1 MSRNLLL
8 ATLVQDSSGDIAAD
22 RFDKLVDNTIEPET
36 LNAAVDVDSAGHHPD
51 WKWSWN
57 PTTLPYAREKITMLA
72 QNEVP
77 IYKSGTYSLINFTAF
92 RMRDSAT
99 QTHKMYLKWIDEPG
113 LSNLVDWVT
122 YDSGN
127 FTFEG
132 VTGDSATR
140 AQRLR
145 WTVPASYTIPSLNT
159 STTNYNIGA
168 VSGAYVHTGT
178 QMGQNT
184 AIQLRRGNTYNFVL
198 DATTVGHPFYLSTD
212 DGSGFITNTYVNEY
226 LHGVTN
232 SRGTNGTVTFVVPDS
247 APSTMTYQCGVHSAM
262 RGNITIKDLKTDSN
276 GAGQD
281 IIYFQHS
288 QEGHATEA
296 PVKEVPTIVGQM
308 CLTFDAAKGKYVPQD
323 MRDYMEKTTSFTE
336 KIREEIKSQ
345 AIDSDKTLSILRT
358 KNVLD
363 ASNAFVA
370 TSGLDSAK
378 VTSLVQTSVVDSD
391 YVATKLGFSNKSN
404 ASAKLQT
411 ENNTTFVQDGALTV
425 LTGTARWY
433 SPRDIQITKI
443 RSHASVAPAGASLN
457 LSLKKNGSSIQT
469 FNIAAG
475 STSSVNTGLTL
486 NINEGDYLTI
496 DITQIGSSTAG
507 SNLNV
512 VISYN

>member
-1 MSRNLLL
+1 MSLNKELADIINL
-8 ATLVQDSSGDIAAD
+8 SGDIKSDA
-22 RFDKLVDNTIEPET
+22 FNSLVDETIEPET

-113 LSNLVDWVT
+113 LNNLVDWVT

-145 WTVPASYTIPSLNT
+145 WTVPSSYTIPTLNT
-159 STTNYNIGA
+159 STTNYNLGA

-178 QMGQNT
+178 QVGQNS

-281 IIYFQHS
+281 IIYFQHT
-288 QEGHATEA
+288 QEGHAIAA
-296 PVKEVPTIVGQM
+296 PVKAVPTIVGQM

-323 MRDYMEKTTSFTE
+323 LREYMEKTTSFTA
-336 KIREEIKSQ
+336 KIREEIKAQ
-345 AIDSDKTLSILRT
+345 AVDSDKTLSILRT
-358 KNVLD
+358 KNILNT
-363 ASNAFVA
+363 SNVF
-370 TSGLDSAK
+370 TSAGLDSAK
-378 VTSLVQTSVVDSD
+378 VTSLIETSVVDSD
-391 YVATKLGFSNKSN
+391 YISRKLGFAN
-404 ASAKLQT
+404 AAEEKTQR
-411 ENNTTFVQDGALTV
+411 ENNTTFVQDGTLTV
-425 LTGTARWY
+425 NTGTARWY
-433 SPRDIQITKI
+433 SPRAVTITKI
-443 RSHASVAPAGASLN
+443 RKHVATAPVGAALN
-457 LSLKKNGSSIQT
+457 MTLKKNGSSIQT
-469 FNIAAG
+469 FSIAAG
-475 STSSVNTGLTL
+475 GSTNVTDNLNLSVA
-486 NINEGDYLTI
+486 EGDYLTV
-496 DITQIGSSTAG
+496 DITQIGSTTAG
-507 SNLNV
+507 SDLNI
-512 VISYN
+512 VISYK

>member
-36 LNAAVDVDSAGHHPD
+36 LNMAVDVDSAGHGAD
-51 WKWSWN
+51 WKWSWK
-57 PTTLPYAREKITMLA
+57 PTTLPYARENITMLA

-77 IYKSGTYSLINFTAF
+77 VYKSGTYSLINFTAF

-145 WTVPASYTIPSLNT
+145 WTVPSSYTIPTLNT

-178 QMGQNT
+178 QVGQNA

-288 QEGHATEA
+288 QEGHATES

-323 MRDYMEKTTSFTE
+323 MRDYMEKTTSFTQ

-345 AIDSDKTLSILRT
+345 AIDSDKTLGLLRT
-358 KNVLD
+358 KNILD
-363 ASNAFVA
+363 NSNVFTAS
-370 TSGLDSAK
+370 SGLDSAK
-378 VTSLVQTSVVDSD
+378 VTSLVQTSIIDSD
-391 YVATKLGFSNKSN
+391 YVATKLGFTN
-404 ASAKLQT
+404 AASSTIQKEQ
-411 ENNTTFVQDGALTV
+411 NTTFVQDGTLTIN
-425 LTGTARWY
+425 TGTARWY
-433 SPRDIQITKI
+433 SPRAVTITKI
-443 RSHASVAPAGASLN
+443 RKHVATAPVGAALN
-457 LSLKKNGSSIQT
+457 MTLKKNGSSIQT
-469 FNIAAG
+469 FSIADGG
-475 STSSVNTGLTL
+475 STNVTNNLNLSVA
-486 NINEGDYLTI
+486 EGDYLTV
-496 DITQIGSSTAG
+496 DITQIGSTTAG
-507 SNLNV
+507 SDLNI
-512 VISYN
+512 VISYK

>member
-57 PTTLPYAREKITMLA
+57 PTTLPYGREKITMLA

-92 RMRDSAT
+92 RTRDSAT

-113 LSNLVDWVT
+113 LNNLVDWVT

-140 AQRLR
+140 AQRLS
-145 WTVPASYTIPSLNT
+145 WSVPSSYTIPSLNT
-159 STTNYNIGA
+159 STTNYNLGA

-178 QMGQNT
+178 QVGQNA

-212 DGSGFITNTYVNEY
+212 DGSGFITNTYVSEY

-281 IIYFQHS
+281 TIYFQHS
-288 QEGHATEA
+288 QEGHATGA

-323 MRDYMEKTTSFTE
+323 MRDYMEKTTSFTQ

-345 AIDSDKTLSILRT
+345 AIDSDKTLGLLRT
-358 KNVLD
+358 KNILD
-363 ASNAFVA
+363 NSNVFTAS
-370 TSGLDSAK
+370 SGLDSAQ
-378 VTSLVQTSVVDSD
+378 VTSLVETSVVDSD
-391 YVATKLGFSNKSN
+391 YIATKLGFAN
-404 ASAKLQT
+404 AAAEKTQR
-411 ENNTTFVQDGALTV
+411 ENNTTFVQDGTLTIN
-425 LTGTARWY
+425 TGTARWY
-433 SPRDIQITKI
+433 SPRAVTITKI
-443 RSHASVAPAGASLN
+443 RKHVATAPVGAALN
-457 LSLKKNGSSIQT
+457 MTLKKNGSSIQT
-469 FNIAAG
+469 FSIAAG
-475 STSSVNTGLTL
+475 GSTNVTSGLNLSVA
-486 NINEGDYLTI
+486 EGDYLTV
-496 DITQIGSSTAG
+496 DITQIGSTTAG
-507 SNLNV
+507 SDLNI
-512 VISYN
+512 VISYK